1 VFDGAAAC
9 TAALEIPSRP
19 TTIMEEI
26 AIRFISNN
34 LSEVISERYHNL
46 FGFTRPLVN
55 AKRPDSHKRIWP

>member
-26 AIRFISNN
+26 AIRFIRKG

-46 FGFTRPLVN
+46 FGLMRTLN
-55 AKRPDSHKRIWP
+55 KRQKARFP